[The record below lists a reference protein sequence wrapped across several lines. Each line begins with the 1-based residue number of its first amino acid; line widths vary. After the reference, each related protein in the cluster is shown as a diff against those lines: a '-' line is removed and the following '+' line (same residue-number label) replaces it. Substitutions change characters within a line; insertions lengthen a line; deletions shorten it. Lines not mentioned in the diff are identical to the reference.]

1 MPRSI
6 GGTDRRSSSRLGYSS
21 RKRTRATGVA
31 AAGAAIVASTSATP
45 NRPAVTAMK
54 LSPAWA
60 PPTSNVKR
68 TVPPSGSMPT
78 VDSMTPEHDHGQRLR
93 AASRRSG
100 WPAATRPSRAKAK
113 YSAGPKASAARATS
127 GAASCSATTLK
138 VPATNDAMAAMA
150 SAAPARPLR
159 ASR

>member
-1 MPRSI
+1 
-6 GGTDRRSSSRLGYSS
+6 
-21 RKRTRATGVA
+21 
-31 AAGAAIVASTSATP
+31 
-45 NRPAVTAMK
+45 MK

-60 PPTSNVKR
+60 PATSSVKR

-78 VDSMTPEHDHGQRLR
+78 VDSMIPSTTMASDFGREPPVRL
-93 AASRRSG
+93 ARR
-100 WPAATRPSRAKAK
+100 TRPRRAKAK

-127 GAASCSATTLK
+127 GAATCSAITLK
-138 VPATNDAMAAMA
+138 VPATNDAMAATA